1 MSYAATNPPS
11 KISNALG
18 SGKNMWIYVSA
29 DAKATVV
36 GAGYITNAV
45 QLGMK
50 VGDLVYVFD
59 TATPGGALM
68 CVLTFSTNA
77 ANLGY
82 VAVA

>member
-1 MSYAATNPPS
+1 MSYSTSNPPS
-11 KISNALG
+11 KTVNALG
-18 SGKNMWIYVSA
+18 SGKSTWKYVSA

-36 GAGYITNAV
+36 AAGYISNAL

-50 VGDLVYVFD
+50 VGDFVEVFD

-68 CVLTFSTNA
+68 CVLTFTGNA

-82 VAVA
+82 VANS

>member
-1 MSYAATNPPS
+1 MAYAVTNPPRRMVGG
-11 KISNALG
+11 LG
-18 SGKNMWIYVSA
+18 NSLSAWQYVSA

-50 VGDLVYVFD
+50 VGDLVYVYD

-68 CVLTFSTNA
+68 CVTTFTVNA
-77 ANLGY
+77 ANLSY
-82 VAVA
+82 VANS